1 MRALRRK
8 IVFVCKLNRALRYW
22 SESFVVAGAN
32 RHDKM
37 LLAATLDGI
46 VVARPEPSEEAR
58 QHLTVD
64 LGYDYESSRNEAA
77 NRAYEFHSML
87 RLACAQLIFGRL
99 SRLSIGAG

>member
-1 MRALRRK
+1 MP
-8 IVFVCKLNRALRYW
+8 
-22 SESFVVAGAN
+22 
-32 RHDKM
+32 
-37 LLAATLDGI
+37 LAATVDGI